1 MSYQILNKDRTLYT
15 IQFIKKE
22 ENTELVVTEK
32 SSLSSVYKAS
42 LNIEN
47 FQQINKFFRKFNT
60 VKEIF
65 EYFSDLE
72 EISENTIITLDNKFV
87 KMNIKL
93 PSISKSKTNDNFFIQ
108 IPKIELKE
116 NVLIVKLCQQVKK
129 LAFLK
134 IKLNIYFVV
143 SEKIKKISIHL
154 IIIWKLVKKI

>member
-1 MSYQILNKDRTLYT
+1 
-15 IQFIKKE
+15 
-22 ENTELVVTEK
+22 
-32 SSLSSVYKAS
+32 
-42 LNIEN
+42 
-47 FQQINKFFRKFNT
+47 
-60 VKEIF
+60 
-65 EYFSDLE
+65 
-72 EISENTIITLDNKFV
+72 
-87 KMNIKL
+87 MNIKL
-93 PSISKSKTNDNFFIQ
+93 PSISKSRTNDNFFIQ